1 MEVSVAGVL
10 FGIFF
15 LLAFTG
21 VPIAFALGIASIV
34 AGSMILPYEIILT
47 IISQRMVSGLDNFS
61 LLAIPFF
68 ILAGSL
74 MNHGGIALRLINFA
88 QLFVGRMPGSLGHV
102 NVVANMLFG
111 SISGSA
117 TAAAAAVG
125 GTMAPLQKEAGFPPE
140 YSASLNITSCVTGLL
155 IPPSNVM
162 IIYAVTAGNISIA
175 ALFVAG
181 YLPGILMGLLLIAV
195 GYIISKRRGY
205 QTSQEHSLS
214 DALKAFI
221 AAIPS
226 LSLIFLILGGIVSGA
241 FTATEASV
249 VAVLYALI
257 LSMFF
262 YRSIKISQL
271 PKIFMESAVTTSAV
285 LVLVAMSISMS
296 WVMARAEIPQ
306 TITDALLT
314 ISDNKIIILLI
325 INIILIVVGIFMDM
339 TPAIL
344 IFTSIF
350 LPVATKIGMDPM
362 HFGIM
367 MIFNLCIGLC
377 TPPVG
382 VALFVGC
389 SVAKV
394 SVKQVLLPIMPFF
407 LALLIGLALVV
418 AFPQLSLWLPE
429 LMGLIDR
436 PN

>member
-1 MEVSVAGVL
+1 
-10 FGIFF
+10 
-15 LLAFTG
+15 
-21 VPIAFALGIASIV
+21 
-34 AGSMILPYEIILT
+34 
-47 IISQRMVSGLDNFS
+47 
-61 LLAIPFF
+61 
-68 ILAGSL
+68 
-74 MNHGGIALRLINFA
+74 
-88 QLFVGRMPGSLGHV
+88 
-102 NVVANMLFG
+102 
-111 SISGSA
+111 
-117 TAAAAAVG
+117 
-125 GTMAPLQKEAGFPPE
+125 
-140 YSASLNITSCVTGLL
+140 
-155 IPPSNVM
+155 
-162 IIYAVTAGNISIA
+162 
-175 ALFVAG
+175 
-181 YLPGILMGLLLIAV
+181 
-195 GYIISKRRGY
+195 
-205 QTSQEHSLS
+205 
-214 DALKAFI
+214 
-221 AAIPS
+221 
-226 LSLIFLILGGIVSGA
+226 
-241 FTATEASV
+241 
-249 VAVLYALI
+249 
-257 LSMFF
+257 
-262 YRSIKISQL
+262 RSIKIRQL